1 MKRPLPNLRGARAHG
16 REKSKGTQFEREK
29 GFGREKMEESYCL
42 AMQGLMYSVKCA
54 DRKNNQIEK
63 KSRKNNQREKKSRN
77 NLLSELLCNNLEN
90 LFVSSLSPFDTPF
103 KVS

>member
-54 DRKNNQIEK
+54 DRKNNQ
-63 KSRKNNQREKKSRN
+63 REKKRRN

-90 LFVSSLSPFDTPF
+90 FFVSSLSPFDTPF